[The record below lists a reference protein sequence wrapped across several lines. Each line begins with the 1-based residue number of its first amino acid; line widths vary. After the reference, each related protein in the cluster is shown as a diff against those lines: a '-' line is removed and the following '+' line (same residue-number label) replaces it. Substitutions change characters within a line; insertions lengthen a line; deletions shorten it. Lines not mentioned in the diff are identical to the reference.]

1 MPAGALLGSVT
12 VAFAVVGPPARLTE
26 EGLNEQVAFAGPP
39 VQVSGNVPFE
49 PLTGV
54 MGTVK
59 VAFFVVVTCDAG
71 DAARLKSTT
80 CTVTGAEVLEFT
92 WLLPTNVAVI
102 VRSLAVAKAS
112 VQYPA
117 MTLAPQLSPV
127 LACTMTGPAG
137 V

>member
-1 MPAGALLGSVT
+1 VPVGALLGSVT

-26 EGLNEQVAFAGPP
+26 DGLNEQVAFAGPP
-39 VQVSGNVPFE
+39 VQVSGNVAFE

-54 MGTVK
+54 MTVN

-80 CTVTGAEVLEFT
+80 CTVTGADVLEFT
-92 WLLPTNVAVI
+92 WLLPANVAVI
-102 VRSLAVAKAS
+102 VRFPAVAKAS
-112 VQYPA
+112 VQVPA

-127 LACTMTGPAG
+127 LA
-137 V
+137 

>member
-1 MPAGALLGSVT
+1 LGSVT
-12 VAFAVVGPPARLTE
+12 VAFAVVGPPTRLTE

-39 VQVSGNVPFE
+39 VQVSGNVAFE

-54 MGTVK
+54 IVTVN

-80 CTVTGAEVLEFT
+80 CTLTGADVLEFT
-92 WLLPTNVAVI
+92 WLLPANVAVI
-102 VRSLAVAKAS
+102 VRFPAVAKAS

-117 MTLAPQLSPV
+117 ITLAPQLSPV
-127 LACTMTGPAG
+127 LA
-137 V
+137 

>member
-1 MPAGALLGSVT
+1 MGSVT

-39 VQVSGNVPFE
+39 EQVSGNVPVD

-54 MGTVK
+54 IVTVK
-59 VAFFVVVTCDAG
+59 VAFFVVVACDAG

-92 WLLPTNVAVI
+92 WLLPANVAVI
-102 VRSLAVAKAS
+102 VRFPAVANAS
-112 VQYPA
+112 VQ
-117 MTLAPQLSPV
+117 
-127 LACTMTGPAG
+127 
-137 V
+137 